1 MEKFDNI
8 MRAIMSAPLGI
19 RYLVF
24 CTIAFCV
31 LLILFLGSSSFYKKA
46 ITYRKFTPERTRGS
60 MMMMGVATGCL
71 LESLHL
77 KKDHGLKLAI
87 AAHSDISKIVKVYA
101 FDKKIGE
108 QAYDFVKPQFDM
120 VAVRFTEIR
129 RLSRLSIEQT
139 VGDEASHYYD
149 IGVQLTIVSS
159 LLNIATA
166 KAQSEPL
173 VSSEIAG
180 VITERDNLTGYLKKG
195 ISSRVLDLIQR
206 FLKVTEPLEAGNIS
220 AETITVAQEELN
232 SIITK
237 IVQNYKNEEFRL

>member
-1 MEKFDNI
+1 MERFDNI

-19 RYLVF
+19 RCLTF
-24 CTIAFCV
+24 CSITFCV
-31 LLILFLGSSSFYKKA
+31 LLILFLGSISFYKKA

-71 LESLHL
+71 LESLHQ
-77 KKDHGLKLAI
+77 KKGHGLKLAI

-108 QAYDFVKPQFDM
+108 QAYDFVEPQFDM
-120 VAVRFTEIR
+120 GAVRFAEIR
-129 RLSRLSIEQT
+129 RLSCLSIEQT
-139 VGDEASHYYD
+139 VGDEASHYYN
-149 IGVQLTIVSS
+149 IGVRLSMVSG
-159 LLNIATA
+159 LLNIVAA

-173 VSSEIAG
+173 VSSNIAS

-206 FLKVTEPLEAGNIS
+206 FLKVTEPLETGDVS
-220 AETITVAQEELN
+220 AETITAAQEELN